1 MIYRRGASQLD
12 FERTTG
18 AVAQTASRIAGY
30 WRAARS
36 NIIVGAAVL
45 LPLAT
50 FMSAYFW
57 IKTRGTNEAIAQLSV
72 GRDRPVD
79 ADEATPE
86 LVAARIVFLA
96 KRDEIDEAR
105 TLVEAIEAKGP
116 AELAATAR
124 YNLGNAVLRRAF
136 STIEKGDIERS
147 TPLVVLA
154 RREYRRALQL
164 SPNLWDTKFNL
175 DVASRLIRD
184 FKEYERKEGDELQA
198 DPKKLWTDIPGA
210 PKGLP

>member
-1 MIYRRGASQLD
+1 MIYRRGASQLN
-12 FERTTG
+12 FGRATG
-18 AVAQTASRIAGY
+18 AVAHATSRIAGY

-36 NIIVGAAVL
+36 SVIVGAAVL

-57 IKTRGTNEAIAQLSV
+57 IKTRAANEAIAQLSA
-72 GRDRPVD
+72 GRNRPVD
-79 ADEATPE
+79 ADEAAPE
-86 LVAARIVFLA
+86 LVAARIAFLA

-105 TLVEAIEAKGP
+105 TLVEAIEGKGR

-124 YNLGNAVLRRAF
+124 YNLGNALLRRAF

-164 SPNLWDTKFNL
+164 SPKSLGRQVQFRRGVT
-175 DVASRLIRD
+175 AHSR
-184 FKEYERKEGDELQA
+184 FQGV
-198 DPKKLWTDIPGA
+198 
-210 PKGLP
+210 